1 MTENKIYLWFKNRE
15 NASWFFLIIAGISL
29 GLVVSGNPKWASII
43 VIAGCFSL
51 LAIVF
56 PEQVAW
62 LALISVAISP
72 QYIISTKILGI
83 EVSSLHKL
91 FILYALIPYL
101 LTRGVR
107 KIINPPIIAYL
118 IILTYTFILSS
129 RPEFLDTVQPFKSFI
144 GLTTAWFIF
153 SLNWN
158 PRRIP
163 KYIHGIGSLAII
175 NVLIGIAL
183 HLLRI
188 KPVYAQEY
196 TGAFRLTGSTIA
208 AHLAMLAFIG
218 IAAAMGEAARGKKN
232 FLWLGLLN
240 FGILAATGTRG
251 ATLGALLLFLPFSLR
266 QLTHLIH
273 GKIAVRVLQASLI
286 AGVIFV
292 VALPNFIT
300 RVAGNQWENGINT
313 SGRLEA
319 WTFFFQQANQNPW
332 FGRGLGAGT
341 VLNQGQIN
349 SSFRVPHNEYLR
361 TYVDGGIIGS
371 ILVSGAFILLF
382 HEILSKIRPKARP
395 YLMSLILGF
404 LIYSFFDNTLS
415 TTQFAVPFGWY
426 LAIYY
431 TRERYE
437 SFKASL
443 SVKKPGLNELAHT

>member
-1 MTENKIYLWFKNRE
+1 MIENKIYLWFKNRE
-15 NASWFFLIIAGISL
+15 STSWLLILLAGITV
-29 GLVVSGNPKWASII
+29 GLAVAFNPRWASII
-43 VIAGCFSL
+43 VIVGCFSL

-56 PEQVAW
+56 PEKAAW

-72 QYIISTKILGI
+72 QYILSTEIMGI

-101 LTRGVR
+101 LSRGVR

-118 IILTYTFILSS
+118 IILFYTYVLST
-129 RPEFLDTVQPFKSFI
+129 RPEFLDALQPFKSFI
-144 GLTTAWFIF
+144 GLTTAWLIF

-158 PRRIP
+158 PQRIP
-163 KYIHGIGSLAII
+163 KYIHSIGFLAII
-175 NVLIGIAL
+175 NVLLGIAL

-208 AHLAMLAFIG
+208 AHLAMLAFVG
-218 IAAAMGEAARGKKN
+218 IVAAMGEVGRGKKN
-232 FLWLGLLN
+232 FLWLGVVN
-240 FGILAATGTRG
+240 FGILVATGTRG
-251 ATLGALLLFLPFSLR
+251 ATLGALLLFLPYGLR
-266 QLTHLIH
+266 QLKRLIR
-273 GKIAVRVLQASLI
+273 GKVAVVVLRASLI
-286 AGVIFV
+286 AGVIIV

-300 RVAGNQWENGINT
+300 RVVGNQWESGINT

-319 WTFFFQQANQNPW
+319 WAFFFQQANQNPW

-341 VLNQGQIN
+341 VLNQGQVN

-361 TYVDGGIIGS
+361 TYVDGGIIGT
-371 ILVSGAFILLF
+371 ILVIGAFILLF
-382 HEILSKIRPKARP
+382 HEILSKIRPKSRL

-437 SFKASL
+437 SLKASL
-443 SVKKPGLNELAHT
+443 SIKELAHA

>member
-1 MTENKIYLWFKNRE
+1 MIENKIYLWFKNRE
-15 NASWFFLIIAGISL
+15 STSWLLILLAGITV
-29 GLVVSGNPKWASII
+29 GLAVAFNPRWASII
-43 VIAGCFSL
+43 VIVGCFSL

-56 PEQVAW
+56 PEKAAW

-72 QYIISTKILGI
+72 QYILSTEIMRI

-101 LTRGVR
+101 LSRGVR

-118 IILTYTFILSS
+118 IILFYTYVLST
-129 RPEFLDTVQPFKSFI
+129 RPEFLDALQPFKSFI
-144 GLTTAWFIF
+144 GLTTAWLIF

-158 PRRIP
+158 PQRIP
-163 KYIHGIGSLAII
+163 KYIHSIGFLAII
-175 NVLIGIAL
+175 NVLLGIAL

-208 AHLAMLAFIG
+208 AHLAMLAFVG
-218 IAAAMGEAARGKKN
+218 IVAAMGEVGRGKKN
-232 FLWLGLLN
+232 FLWLGVVN
-240 FGILAATGTRG
+240 FGILVATGTRG
-251 ATLGALLLFLPFSLR
+251 ATLGALLLFLPYGLR
-266 QLTHLIH
+266 QLKRLIR
-273 GKIAVRVLQASLI
+273 GKVAVVVLRASLI
-286 AGVIFV
+286 AGVIIV

-300 RVAGNQWENGINT
+300 RVVGNQWESGINT

-319 WTFFFQQANQNPW
+319 WAFFFQQANQNPW

-341 VLNQGQIN
+341 VLNQGQVN

-361 TYVDGGIIGS
+361 TYVDGGIIGT
-371 ILVSGAFILLF
+371 ILVIGAFILLF
-382 HEILSKIRPKARP
+382 HEILSKIRPKSRL

-437 SFKASL
+437 SLKASL
-443 SVKKPGLNELAHT
+443 SIKELAHA